1 MKIMDYLMND
11 YLWECM
17 DKYGDYN
24 GTIQWLIT
32 IWGIKFLVCGI
43 VLCFSLI
50 IALFLVKMFLKIVDK
65 TSHY

>member
-1 MKIMDYLMND
+1 MKLINYLMND
-11 YLWECM
+11 YLWDCM

-32 IWGIKFLVCGI
+32 IWGIKILVIGI

-50 IALFLVKMFLKIVDK
+50 IALFLVKMFLKLIDK
-65 TSHY
+65 

>member
-1 MKIMDYLMND
+1 MND

-65 TSHY
+65 TSNY

>member
-1 MKIMDYLMND
+1 MDYLMND

-65 TSHY
+65 TSNY

>member
-65 TSHY
+65 TSNY

>member
-1 MKIMDYLMND
+1 MND
-11 YLWECM
+11 YLWDCM

-32 IWGIKFLVCGI
+32 IWGIKILVIGI

-50 IALFLVKMFLKIVDK
+50 IALFLVKMFLKIIDK
-65 TSHY
+65 